1 MRPDRPRP
9 TASRDRRDRASPGP
23 NNRAWAAVTL
33 DPTCSS
39 NVTALTRLV
48 AAQRANEMR
57 TKGDGKGEAIRKA
70 ILEAALDLL
79 G

>member
-1 MRPDRPRP
+1 
-9 TASRDRRDRASPGP
+9 
-23 NNRAWAAVTL
+23 
-33 DPTCSS
+33 
-39 NVTALTRLV
+39 V